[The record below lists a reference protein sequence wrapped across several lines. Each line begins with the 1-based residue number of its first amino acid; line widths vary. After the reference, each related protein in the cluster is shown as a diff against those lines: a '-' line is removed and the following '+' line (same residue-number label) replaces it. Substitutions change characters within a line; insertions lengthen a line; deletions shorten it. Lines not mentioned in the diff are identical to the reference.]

1 MNLLRKT
8 QVEHDKRDLLSTR
21 KRIEEYEELI
31 NGMRME
37 YEARIISS
45 EKFYKKKAVEYLNE
59 KEKILEELENLREEI
74 KELRQSAIRGSL
86 ESLEGAS
93 NEEKIS
99 GQKGEMQTSTLKKK
113 RGKGVQRLLD
123 KIKFEN
129 FH

>member
-8 QVEHDKRDLLSTR
+8 QFEQDKRDLLSTR

-45 EKFYKKKAVEYLNE
+45 EKYYKKKAVEYLNE

-74 KELRQSAIRGSL
+74 KQLRQSACRGSL
-86 ESLEGAS
+86 ELLEGS
-93 NEEKIS
+93 KEEKIS
-99 GQKGEMQTSTLKKK
+99 GQKGEMQTSTLRKR

-123 KIKFEN
+123 KIKYK
-129 FH
+129 